1 MLELKKICKSY
12 KTGDF
17 TQKALDNISL
27 KFRKNEFVSILGT
40 SGSGKTTF
48 LNIVGG
54 LDKYDSGDLI
64 INGTSTK
71 KYKDKDWDAYRNNCV
86 GFVFQSYNLI
96 SHISIL
102 NNVEMSLILSGISK
116 KERKARALEVLKK
129 VGLEKHANKKPNQL
143 SGGQMQR
150 VAIARALVNNPEIIL
165 ADEPTGAL
173 DSKTSEDIMNL
184 IKEVAKDKLVIMVT
198 HNEEIAKKY
207 STRIVNLKDGVILHD
222 SNPYKEENVDKTYQM
237 KRTSMSFLTALKLS
251 LNNIFTK
258 KGRTLLT
265 AFASSIGIIGISL
278 ILALSNGFDIQIDKF
293 ESETLSSFPILIS
306 KQATEIDIEELQKQA
321 KELKNKEID
330 ESQIYAYDVEQEAVM
345 HNNKFT
351 EEYLDYVSK
360 IDENLIYGI
369 SYTRYT
375 GINALTKH
383 DKNIVTIDTT
393 SFVSLPKEIKQGD
406 TYLEKGYD
414 ILEGAF
420 PKNKNEIVIELDSK
434 NRLDKS
440 ILKIFNINADKITT
454 KELIGKEIKVVLND
468 DYYKKI
474 GNMYTVN
481 TNLEEMY
488 NNKNNITLK
497 VVGIIKAKKDNK
509 LSETEQAFS
518 TTTMGRILYTNDL
531 IEYLIEKNS
540 KSNIVKAQSKQ
551 NTSVLTMQTLTEE
564 EKQQNLVYLGAEDIP
579 YLISIYPNNFDDKEK
594 VLEYLDK
601 YNEDKKDED
610 KVIYTDMAKT
620 VVSLSSNIMDAITY
634 VLIAFS
640 AISLVVSSI
649 MIGIITYISVLERTK
664 EIGILRSLGARKK
677 DITRVFNAETF
688 LIGLTSGLMG
698 ILIARLL
705 IFPAN
710 IILKNLTELE
720 NVAQMNI
727 VHILIMIAVSIIITL
742 IGGLIPAKIA
752 SKKNPVEALRT
763 E

>member
-1 MLELKKICKSY
+1 MLELKKITKSY

-17 TQKALDNISL
+17 TQKALDNINL

-71 KYKDKDWDAYRNNCV
+71 KYKPKDWDAYRNNCV
-86 GFVFQSYNLI
+86 GFIFQSYNLI

-102 NNVEMSLILSGISK
+102 HNVEMSLTLSGVPK
-116 KERKARALEVLKK
+116 KERKERALSALKQ
-129 VGLEKHANKKPNQL
+129 VGLERHANKKPNQL

-173 DSKTSEDIMNL
+173 DSKTSEDIMQL
-184 IKEVAKDKLVIMVT
+184 IKQVAKDKLVIMVT

-207 STRIVNLKDGVILHD
+207 STRIVNLKDGIILSD
-222 SNPYKEENVDKTYQM
+222 SNPYTNEEKEETYQM
-237 KRTSMSFLTALKLS
+237 KKTSMNFLTALKLS

-306 KQATEIDIEELQKQA
+306 KQGAEIDIEELQKEA
-321 KELKNKEID
+321 EELKNKKID
-330 ESQIYAYDVEQEAVM
+330 DTKIYAYSIEQESVM
-345 HNNKFT
+345 HTNNFT
-351 EEYLDYVSK
+351 KEYLNYINN

-375 GINALTKH
+375 KINALAKQ
-383 DKNIVTIDTT
+383 DNNIVTIDTT
-393 SFVSLPKEIKQGD
+393 SFVSIPKQVKTKES
-406 TYLEKGYD
+406 YLEKGYD
-414 ILEGAF
+414 ILKGSL
-420 PKNKNEIVIELDSK
+420 PNNKNEILIEVDSK

-440 ILKIFNINADKITT
+440 ILKIFNIDSEEININD
-454 KELIGKEIKVVLND
+454 LIGKEIKIIPND
-468 DYYKKI
+468 NYYKKV
-474 GNMYTVN
+474 GNIYTVN
-481 TNLEEMY
+481 TNLEEIY
-488 NNKNNITLK
+488 NKKDNITLK
-497 VVGIIKAKKDNK
+497 VVGIIRAKKDNK
-509 LSETEQAFS
+509 LSETEQALS
-518 TTTMGRILYTNDL
+518 TTTMGRILYTNELMEDL
-531 IEYLIEKNS
+531 ININS
-540 KSNIVKAQSKQ
+540 TSKIVKDQQKQ
-551 NTSVLTMQTLTEE
+551 NTSVLTMQKLNEE

-579 YLISIYPNNFDDKEK
+579 YLISIYPNNFDDKEQ

-601 YNEDKKDED
+601 YNENKNDED
-610 KVIYTDMAKT
+610 KIIYTDMAQT
-620 VVSLSSNIMDAITY
+620 VVSLSNSIMSAITY

-705 IFPAN
+705 IIPAN
-710 IILKNLTELE
+710 IILENLTELK

-727 VHILIMIAVSIIITL
+727 THILIMIAISIIITL
-742 IGGLIPAKIA
+742 IGGLIPAKMA
-752 SKKNPVEALRT
+752 SKKDPVEALRT

>member
-1 MLELKKICKSY
+1 MLELKRICKSY

-17 TQKALDNISL
+17 SQKALDNISL

-54 LDKYDSGDLI
+54 LDKYDDGDLI
-64 INGTSTK
+64 INGVSTK

-86 GFVFQSYNLI
+86 GFIFQSYNLI

-102 NNVEMSLILSGISK
+102 NNVEMSLTLSGVSK
-116 KERKARALEVLKK
+116 KERKKRALDVLKQ
-129 VGLEKHANKKPNQL
+129 VGLEKHAHKKPNQL

-150 VAIARALVNNPEIIL
+150 VAIARALVNNPDIIL

-173 DSKTSEDIMNL
+173 DSKTSKDIMEL
-184 IKEVAKDKLVIMVT
+184 IKKVAKDKLVIMVT
-198 HNEEIAKKY
+198 HNEEIAEKY
-207 STRIVNLKDGVILHD
+207 STRIVKLKDGVILDD
-222 SNPYKEENVDKTYQM
+222 SNPYNNEAIDETYKM
-237 KRTSMSFLTALKLS
+237 KKTSMNFLTALKLS

-306 KQATEIDIEELQKQA
+306 KQATQIDIDELN
-321 KELKNKEID
+321 ETINNETEID
-330 ESQIYAYDVEQEAVM
+330 EKLIYSYDIKEEAVI
-345 HNNKFT
+345 HNNKIT
-351 EEYLDYVSK
+351 KEYLEYIDK
-360 IDENLIYGI
+360 IDQTKIYGI

-375 GINALTKH
+375 GINALIKH
-383 DKNIVTIDTT
+383 DNKTFIVDTS
-393 SFVSLPKEIKQGD
+393 SFVTLPKEVNTNE
-406 TYLEKGYD
+406 TYLERGYD
-414 ILEGAF
+414 VLEGKF
-420 PKNKNEIVIELDSK
+420 PSNKNEIVIELDSK

-440 ILKIFNINADKITT
+440 ILKIFNITDKEIEL
-454 KELIGKEIKVVLND
+454 KELIGKEIKIILND

-474 GNMYTVN
+474 DNIYTIN
-481 TNLEEMY
+481 TDLDKMY
-488 NNKNNITLK
+488 NSKNAITLK
-497 VVGIIKAKKDNK
+497 VVGVIKAKKDNK
-509 LSETEQAFS
+509 LSETEQALTS
-518 TTTMGRILYTNDL
+518 ITTGRILYTNEL
-531 IEYLIEKNS
+531 MEYIIDKNS
-540 KSNIVKAQSKQ
+540 TSNIVNSQKNQ
-551 NTSVLTMQTLTEE
+551 NTSVLTRQSLTEE
-564 EKQQNLVYLGAEDIP
+564 EKNQNLVYLGATDVP
-579 YLISIYPNNFDDKEK
+579 YLINIYPNNFEDKEE
-594 VLEYLDK
+594 VLKYLDK
-601 YNEDKKDED
+601 YNDNKKDED

-620 VVSLSSNIMDAITY
+620 VVSLSSSIMDAITY
-634 VLIAFS
+634 VLISFS
-640 AISLVVSSI
+640 AISLIVSSI

-705 IFPAN
+705 IYPAN
-710 IILKNLTELE
+710 IILKNLTDL
-720 NVAQMNI
+720 NDVAQMNI
-727 VHILIMIAVSIIITL
+727 THIIIMIIISIIITL
-742 IGGLIPAKIA
+742 IGGAIPAKVA
-752 SKKNPVEALRT
+752 SKKKPVEALKS

>member
-1 MLELKKICKSY
+1 MLELKKITKSY

-17 TQKALDNISL
+17 TQKALDNINL

-71 KYKDKDWDAYRNNCV
+71 KYKPKDWDAYRNNCV
-86 GFVFQSYNLI
+86 GFIFQSYNLI

-102 NNVEMSLILSGISK
+102 HNVEMSLTLSGVPK
-116 KERKARALEVLKK
+116 KERKERALSALKQ
-129 VGLEKHANKKPNQL
+129 VGLERHANKKPNQL

-173 DSKTSEDIMNL
+173 DSKTSEDIMQL
-184 IKEVAKDKLVIMVT
+184 IKQVAKDKLVIMVT

-207 STRIVNLKDGVILHD
+207 STRIVNLKDGEIISD
-222 SNPYKEENVDKTYQM
+222 SNPCTKEEDNQIYQM
-237 KRTSMSFLTALKLS
+237 KKTSMNFLTALKLS

-306 KQATEIDIEELQKQA
+306 KQGAEIDIEELQKEA
-321 KELKNKEID
+321 EELKNKKID
-330 ESQIYAYDVEQEAVM
+330 DTKIYAYSIEQESVM
-345 HNNKFT
+345 HTNNFT
-351 EEYLDYVSK
+351 KEYLNYINN

-375 GINALTKH
+375 KINALAKQ
-383 DKNIVTIDTT
+383 DNNIVTIDTT
-393 SFVSLPKEIKQGD
+393 SFVSIPKQVKTKES
-406 TYLEKGYD
+406 YLEKGYD
-414 ILEGAF
+414 ILKGSL
-420 PKNKNEIVIELDSK
+420 PNNKNEILIEVDSK

-440 ILKIFNINADKITT
+440 ILKIFNIDSEEININD
-454 KELIGKEIKVVLND
+454 LIGKEIKIIPND
-468 DYYKKI
+468 NYYKKV
-474 GNMYTVN
+474 GNIYTVN
-481 TNLEEMY
+481 TNLEEIY
-488 NNKNNITLK
+488 NKKDNITLK
-497 VVGIIKAKKDNK
+497 VVGIIRAKKDNK
-509 LSETEQAFS
+509 LSETEQALS
-518 TTTMGRILYTNDL
+518 TTTMGRILYTNELMEDL
-531 IEYLIEKNS
+531 ININS
-540 KSNIVKAQSKQ
+540 TSKIVKDQQNQ
-551 NTSVLTMQTLTEE
+551 NTSVLTMQKLNEE

-601 YNEDKKDED
+601 YNENKNDED
-610 KVIYTDMAKT
+610 KIIYTDMAQT
-620 VVSLSSNIMDAITY
+620 VVSLSNSIMSAITY

-705 IFPAN
+705 IIPAN
-710 IILKNLTELE
+710 IILENLTELK

-727 VHILIMIAVSIIITL
+727 THILIMIAISIIITL
-742 IGGLIPAKIA
+742 IGGLIPAKMA
-752 SKKNPVEALRT
+752 SKKDPVEALRT